1 MACTLLRP
9 LSLWSGKF
17 ERKKLERM
25 CLLFTH
31 TVTETVQVFVR
42 QTVQQTV
49 TEVARLNRVNK
60 LQR

>member
-17 ERKKLERM
+17 EREKIERM

-42 QTVQQTV
+42 QTV